1 MKNILIIDSRASSRE
16 RLVDIFKSKK
26 VKLFA
31 FDSPV
36 GALKLFNAYCF
47 DLIFSDGRGIEVL
60 DRHKRK
66 KELPPLIHLSNL
78 QEQANKNAAAHLK
91 TPIDKEAVLN
101 LFDTYT
107 NHTKSPDV
115 IAESSQMRD
124 VFSQIKKVAATDSN
138 VFIVGESGTGKE
150 VVASTLQKL
159 SKRSLSPFIKV
170 NCASLSE
177 TLIES
182 EFFGHEKGAYTG
194 AHATKIG
201 RFERAD
207 GGTLLLDEVSEISP
221 ALQAKLLRVIQE
233 KEVERVGGSSPISID
248 VRLIATSNQNMIK
261 ALENK
266 TFRQDLYYRLNVIPI
281 FLPPLRERREDI
293 IPLAELFLNRISE
306 KNQIEEKTLSSCAKK
321 RLLEW
326 QWPGNIRE
334 LQNVIE
340 HSVALYSGPILKK
353 EHLFLGKSPSLS
365 VEFDL
370 GGVQRLDLAYWE
382 KQLILEALKRYSNHR
397 QKAAEALGMSVKTL
411 RNKLYLYSKEI

>member
-60 DRHKRK
+60 DRHKSK

-78 QEQANKNAAAHLK
+78 KEQANKHAAADLK

-107 NHTKSPDV
+107 NHTKSSGV

-233 KEVERVGGSSPISID
+233 QEVERVGGSSPISID
-248 VRLIATSNQNMIK
+248 VRLIATSNQNMIE
-261 ALENK
+261 AIENK

-340 HSVALYSGPILKK
+340 HSVALFSGPILKK

-397 QKAAEALGMSVKTL
+397 QRAAEALGMSVKTL
-411 RNKLYLYSKEI
+411 RNKLYLYSKET